1 MKKIFLFALF
11 LSLFVPSA
19 PRAELSIDIT
29 GAHSEPMATGLPV
42 FRPAAPPP
50 AKWPGKSA
58 G

>member
-1 MKKIFLFALF
+1 MKKMFLFALL
-11 LSLFVPSA
+11 LSLFAPSA

-42 FRPAAPPP
+42 FLPAGLRQR
-50 AKWPGKSA
+50 KWPEKSA